1 MNRNIILVVGES
13 KGGKTSS
20 LRNIKNPKG
29 VMYLNAESNKGL
41 PFRNGSLFWNVTI
54 TDPYEIYDAFNAA
67 EEDDSV
73 HTIVLD
79 TITMTMDMFESV
91 HVLPATDTQKM
102 WGQYHQFFLNLMQ
115 DYVAKSSKRIIFL
128 AHVDSILNEEKGINE
143 TKVKV
148 KGALQARGV
157 EAYFNVVIGAKC
169 LPVKKLAKVQNN
181 LFKINE
187 REEIVGFKYV
197 FQTERTKETA
207 GERIACP
214 AEMFS
219 LEETFIDNDVELVF
233 DRIKEFYISEE

>member
-20 LRNIKNPKG
+20 LRNLKNPKG

-41 PFRNGSLFWNVTI
+41 PFKNGSLFWNITI
-54 TDPYEIYDAFNAA
+54 TDPYDIYDAFNAA
-67 EEDDSV
+67 EEEPDV

-79 TITMTMDMFESV
+79 TITMSMDMFESI
-91 HVLPATDTQKM
+91 HVIPATDTQKM

-115 DYVAKSSKRIIFL
+115 EYVAKSSKRVIFL
-128 AHVDSILNEEKGINE
+128 AHVDSILNEEKGITE

-157 EAYFNVVIGAKC
+157 EAYFNVVIASKC
-169 LPVKKLAKVQNN
+169 LPIKKLSKVKND
-181 LFKINE
+181 LFTLTD
-187 REEIVGFKYV
+187 REEVVGFKYV
-197 FQTERTKETA
+197 FQTERTKDTS

-214 AEMFS
+214 FELFS
-219 LEETFIDNDVELVF
+219 LDETFIDNDVELVF
-233 DRIKEFYISEE
+233 KRINEFYIAEE

>member
-1 MNRNIILVVGES
+1 MNRHIILVVGES

-20 LRNIKNPKG
+20 LRNLINPKG

-41 PFRNGSLFWNVTI
+41 PFKNGSLFWNNTI
-54 TDPYEIYDAFNAA
+54 TDPYEIYDAFIAA
-67 EEDDSV
+67 EEDDTV

-79 TITMTMDMFESV
+79 TITMTMDMFESI

-115 DYVAKSSKRIIFL
+115 DYVAKSSKRVIFL
-128 AHVDSILNEEKGINE
+128 AHVDSILNEEKGITE

-157 EAYFNVVIGAKC
+157 EAYFNVVIAAKC
-169 LPVKKLAKVQNN
+169 LPIKKLSKVKND
-181 LFKINE
+181 LFTITE
-187 REEIVGFKYV
+187 REKLVGFKYV
-197 FQTERTKETA
+197 FQTERTKDSS

-214 AEMFS
+214 FELFS
-219 LEETFIDNDVELVF
+219 LDETFIDNDVELVF
-233 DRIKEFYISEE
+233 KRINEFYISEE